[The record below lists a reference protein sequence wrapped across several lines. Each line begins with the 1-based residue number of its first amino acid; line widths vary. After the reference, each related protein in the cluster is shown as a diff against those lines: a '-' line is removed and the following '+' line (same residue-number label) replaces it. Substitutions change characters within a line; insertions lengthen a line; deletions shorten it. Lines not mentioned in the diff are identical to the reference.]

1 MGEGGGDPLPDGPRL
16 CRRCRRPALPV
27 LLGFSVGVDGSGQ
40 DSRAREKEKRVTV
53 PGLRG
58 LVI

>member
-1 MGEGGGDPLPDGPRL
+1 METPFLTGPPL
-16 CRRCRRPALPV
+16 CRRCRRPALPF

-53 PGLRG
+53 PGLLG